1 MMYHFLIKDLDGFSH
16 PLERAYDDD
25 VDAKLA
31 AMSMCDDVNFV
42 ESVTLSRVVSD
53 GSDDELEYIDDFCYS

>member
-16 PLERAYDDD
+16 SLERAYDDD
-25 VDAKLA
+25 VTAKQA

-42 ESVTLSRVVSD
+42 ESVTLSRMISN
-53 GSDDELEYIDDFCYS
+53 GSDDKLVYIDDFRYE

>member
-25 VDAKLA
+25 VSAKLA
-31 AMSMCDDVNFV
+31 AMSLCDDVNFV
-42 ESVTLSRVVSD
+42 ESVTLSRMISD
-53 GSDDELEYIDDFCYS
+53 GVGYELEYIDDFCY